1 MADKRS
7 AHRPGG
13 TVGEAPPDPT
23 WPVQVAATPRASV
36 HHSPQSGRTTAI
48 VDFGTRLVDIM
59 IALGDVGPGVRLVE
73 STVNGESAVLV
84 FVTGTPDEV
93 SE

>member
-7 AHRPGG
+7 TRRAGG
-13 TVGEAPPDPT
+13 TLGEAPPDPT
-23 WPVQVAATPRASV
+23 HPVQVPTMPRASV

-48 VDFGTRLVDIM
+48 VDFGVRLVDIM
-59 IALGDVGPGVRLVE
+59 IALGDVAPGVRLAE
-73 STVNGESAVLV
+73 STVNGGSAVLV
-84 FVTGTPDEV
+84 FVPQDDEA

>member
-1 MADKRS
+1 
-7 AHRPGG
+7 
-13 TVGEAPPDPT
+13 
-23 WPVQVAATPRASV
+23 
-36 HHSPQSGRTTAI
+36 
-48 VDFGTRLVDIM
+48 M